1 MKKVRI
7 GETEFAGS
15 VRNINGSYEIT
26 LDGKLVH
33 LEPVDAGL
41 YRTLHNGRQVTVA
54 VAKLK
59 DRIQVDIDSY
69 LIEVFDASNAA
80 RSADDHHGA
89 KDKVTAPMPG
99 KVVKVLV
106 AVGDQVSLR
115 QQLVLVEAMK
125 MENPVAAPAAGV
137 VKGIHVAV
145 GDQVDTEKVL
155 VELEITPTTG

>member
-7 GETEFAGS
+7 GDREYAGS
-15 VRNINGSYEIT
+15 MRSINGVYEIA
-26 LDGKLVH
+26 LDGKTLR
-33 LEPVDAGL
+33 LEPIDQGI
-41 YRTLHNGRQVTVA
+41 YRADIAGRQVSIA

-59 DRIQVDIDSY
+59 DRIQVDIESH
-69 LIEVFDASNAA
+69 LIEVFDASSAS
-80 RSADDHHGA
+80 RSGDDHHGA

-106 AVGDQVSLR
+106 AVGDQVTLR

-125 MENPVAAPAAGV
+125 MENPVVAPSAGV
-137 VKGIHVAV
+137 VKAIHVAV

-155 VELEITPTTG
+155 VELDISPAE